1 MEFEND
7 EAGGQAIEKFDGHS
21 LNGRN
26 CRVSEAVER
35 SRTPSFDFRSLLRST
50 APERRATQ
58 RQSSQPARSEARVL
72 LIV

>member
-35 SRTPSFDFRSLLRST
+35 SRTPSFDSGPFSDPRPPKGGRPKGSRRNLRG
-50 APERRATQ
+50 RKRGFY
-58 RQSSQPARSEARVL
+58 
-72 LIV
+72 